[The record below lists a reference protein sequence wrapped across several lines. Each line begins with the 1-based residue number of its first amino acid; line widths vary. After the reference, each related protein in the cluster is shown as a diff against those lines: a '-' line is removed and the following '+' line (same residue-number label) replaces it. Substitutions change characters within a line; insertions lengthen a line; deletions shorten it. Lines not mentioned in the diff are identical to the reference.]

1 MRPSIQLIGP
11 RPAKIGELAV
21 KAEAAGFE
29 AAGLPSPYGFYT
41 GMGVLAEA
49 TNEILLASSIL
60 PLFNACFK
68 FFCQIFQCGAL
79 FSKEN
84 TPMFKWGIN
93 ATCLAIFSE
102 NPEDF
107 ACL

>member
-49 TNEILLASSIL
+49 TNEILLPSSIS
-60 PLFNACFK
+60 PLFVIILAYNPSGSSDWELTHDIKNSTVRAK
-68 FFCQIFQCGAL
+68 VTINLFFILINL
-79 FSKEN
+79 FYN
-84 TPMFKWGIN
+84 
-93 ATCLAIFSE
+93 
-102 NPEDF
+102 
-107 ACL
+107 

>member
-60 PLFNACFK
+60 PYFMLHH
-68 FFCQIFQCGAL
+68 
-79 FSKEN
+79 
-84 TPMFKWGIN
+84 
-93 ATCLAIFSE
+93 TCMQLHQ
-102 NPEDF
+102 
-107 ACL
+107 